1 MSTDISEIRQSL
13 DSVMGDKSNQWTWTS
28 CGLTSASH
36 SIPALIHE
44 DTYSPD
50 SKKAR
55 VLVIVGSS
63 DTSDRAHILDMLFRC
78 YMEHPN
84 QDGIALSLIP
94 ATDVDSVDSTAGGT
108 SDLCH
113 LGMGYPPTGKFYQT
127 AKGLENQYLWR
138 WIAFNAPD
146 LLLEIQIGGSVR
158 WEANDAVADLPLTVG
173 ASHVSDYDSLVGAIG
188 KIQNDTPGA
197 IPGLRLTVTEDNLVT
212 ETKRLLDVIGQTRGW
227 HSSAARKELD
237 RRRNRDYLD
246 IGKLLSKKYGR
257 DLDVMVYTKGVGI
270 SGRLIL
276 SSLIPHNSGVLDD
289 LDGVIEPVLNG
300 ERELFGKNP
309 GSSSVGGIIWAYD
322 LAILKNDK
330 RAEELLIR
338 SAECFVANGKG
349 LSPECTDPNFRVE
362 DMFNCNAIL
371 GRAYRLTG
379 DAKYVDIMSE
389 FLLSADT
396 QQENGLFIHSRGAP
410 YYWGRGNGFAALGF
424 AETLTYMP
432 EDHQNRGSLLEIHLR
447 HLGSLRDLQQA
458 SGMYWQMLDLPGS
471 YQEFTCTC
479 MVGYSMARGIRLGW
493 LDSSFMDSANLAW
506 QGVAERIDDDG
517 NIVDGCI
524 STGVQS
530 SVQEYL
536 DREAIFGRDDRSG
549 SLALWFAVEMQLLK
563 DSFK

>member
-1 MSTDISEIRQSL
+1 MPTDISEIRQSL
-13 DSVMGDKSNQWTWTS
+13 DSLMSDKSNQWSWSS
-28 CGLTSASH
+28 CGLSRVFH

-44 DTYSPD
+44 DAYSPD
-50 SKKAR
+50 SKKSR

-63 DTSDRAHILDMLFRC
+63 DTSDRAHILDLLFRC

-84 QDGIALSLIP
+84 QDEIALSLIP
-94 ATDVDSVDSTAGGT
+94 DTDVDSGASPEGST

-113 LGMGYPPTGKFYQT
+113 LGTGYPPSEKFYQNSQ
-127 AKGLENQYLWR
+127 GLEHQYLWR
-138 WIAFNAPD
+138 WVAFNAPD
-146 LLLEIQIGGSVR
+146 LILEIQIGKAVR

-173 ASHVSDYDSLVGAIG
+173 ASHVSDYDSLLGAIG
-188 KIQNDTPGA
+188 KIQNDTPGTV
-197 IPGLRLTVTEDNLVT
+197 PGLRLTVTEDNLVP
-212 ETKRLLDVIGQTRGW
+212 EVKRLLDVIGQTRGW

-246 IGKLLSKKYGR
+246 IGIILSKQYGR

-276 SSLIPHNSGVLDD
+276 NSLMPKFGILDH
-289 LDGVIEPVLNG
+289 LDEVIEPILNG
-300 ERELFGKNP
+300 EKDLFGESP
-309 GSSSVGGIIWAYD
+309 GSSTIGGIIWAYD
-322 LAILKNDK
+322 LATLKNDK
-330 RAEELLIR
+330 RAEKLIVS
-338 SAECFVANGKG
+338 SAEYFAANGHG
-349 LSPECTDPNFRVE
+349 LPPQCADPNFRVE

-379 DAKYVDIMSE
+379 DVKYVDIMSE

-396 QQENGLFIHSRGAP
+396 QQEDGLFIHARGAP

-424 AETLTYMP
+424 AETLTHMP
-432 EDHQNRGSLLEIHLR
+432 EDHKNRASLLKIHRR
-447 HLGSLRDLQQA
+447 HLASLRDLQQA

-493 LDSSFMDSANLAW
+493 LDPSFMDSVNLAW

-549 SLALWFAVEMQLLK
+549 SLALWFAVEMQLLR